1 MENEVN
7 ELVTLPFQQLL
18 EKSKLAL
25 DNANGSAP
33 REAGAQSLIKDIER
47 GLRKISP
54 TCKQYLDIYGVNF
67 LNALKE
73 NGRHNSRASFVVLAC
88 TDAAASLRATPR
100 PPGEAGDGGVGL

>member
-18 EKSKLAL
+18 EKSRLAL
-25 DNANGSAP
+25 DNANASGSGP
-33 REAGAQSLIKDIER
+33 TEAGAQSLIKDIER

-73 NGRHNSRASFVVLAC
+73 NGRTQECQSPFSG
-88 TDAAASLRATPR
+88 TS
-100 PPGEAGDGGVGL
+100 